1 MRRNI
6 DHVDGIIWV
15 SHPETIEENVERL
28 TGLAGPSFAGAH
40 SSSGAV
46 IYVNAAAGM
55 HVMAPMRGA
64 STKLAQALTARLDA
78 HGEGVFAVLYG
89 VADIATALARI
100 KHLGYEP
107 GAQVLEPVNGPWTSE
122 VGKLRGAIACQV
134 MGTRF
139 IYAEIEYH
147 DRVLSLEGS
156 SPETTRYNNRLD
168 HLAWVCF
175 PESFG
180 RNIELL
186 SELGGTPL
194 DGPHD
199 KPEIGIRIAISWE
212 TGLELISPIRGSEGA
227 GAVAANQILARGEGI
242 FGVLFGVDDMEA
254 ALSRARLAGYTPG
267 TLIRGG
273 LDPNVP
279 WAGKYTTFLESHI
292 GKIMDTDFMYCLV
305 EYPRAKSVPQD
316 TSR

>member
-6 DHVDGIIWV
+6 DHADGIVWV
-15 SHPETIEENVERL
+15 CHPETIKENVERL
-28 TGLAGPSFAGAH
+28 TRLVGLRFAGEH
-40 SSSGAV
+40 SSLGAD

-55 HVMAPMRGA
+55 HVMAPTRGA
-64 STKLAQALTARLDA
+64 STNLARALAARLEA

-89 VADIATALARI
+89 VADIAAAMARVR
-100 KHLGYEP
+100 HLGYEP
-107 GAQVLEPVNGPWTSE
+107 GAPMLEPADGPWTTE
-122 VGKLRGAIACQV
+122 VGKMRGAVACQV
-134 MGTRF
+134 MGTTF

-147 DRVLSLEGS
+147 DHVFSLEGS
-156 SPETTRYNNRLD
+156 LPETTRYNNRLD
-168 HLAWVCF
+168 HVAWVCF
-175 PESFG
+175 PESFA

-242 FGVLFGVDDMEA
+242 YGVLFGVDDMEA

-292 GKIMDTDFMYCLV
+292 GKIMNTDFMYCFV
-305 EYPRAKSVPQD
+305 EYPRTKNAPQD
-316 TSR
+316 TRK